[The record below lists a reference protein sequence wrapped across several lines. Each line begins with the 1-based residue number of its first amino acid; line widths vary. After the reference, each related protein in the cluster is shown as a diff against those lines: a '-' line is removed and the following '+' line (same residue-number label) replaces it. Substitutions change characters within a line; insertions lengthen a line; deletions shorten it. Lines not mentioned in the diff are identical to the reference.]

1 MIHTYMVFNYL
12 VSVYRQ
18 MPSLYQFDDYDQCL
32 QSDTVTSNI
41 RATYCVVYAEIVE
54 NETSSLWD
62 QIASFSADKR
72 HHFSHDR
79 LFFGVC
85 LERCKELLDTTVVFP
100 RNELVKNGAIRDTE
114 VS

>member
-1 MIHTYMVFNYL
+1 
-12 VSVYRQ
+12 

-32 QSDTVTSNI
+32 QSDTTISNI

-54 NETSSLWD
+54 NETSSLWNE
-62 QIASFSADKR
+62 IANFSADSR

-85 LERCKELLDTTVVFP
+85 LERCKQLLHTVVKFP
-100 RNELVKNGAIRDTE
+100 QHELVKYGAIRDTE
-114 VS
+114 VSCNISCIVYRYT